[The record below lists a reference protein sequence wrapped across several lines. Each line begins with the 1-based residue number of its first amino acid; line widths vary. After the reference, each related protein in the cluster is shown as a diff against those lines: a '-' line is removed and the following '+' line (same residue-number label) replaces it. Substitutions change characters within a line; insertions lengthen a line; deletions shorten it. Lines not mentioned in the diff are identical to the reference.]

1 MPLRP
6 ASMLPRV
13 SRPAS
18 RRGRAARSAPF
29 AVALAGAFALVSV
42 GQRSGWGEELRTG
55 LDAQALQAVLGRLQA
70 DMNYLASDELAGR
83 DVGTPGIEA
92 AAQHV
97 YQSFVRSGLSTELY
111 DSTPFQT
118 FSIPIGAGLGDAQR
132 NRLILEFFGGS
143 RNSESVDGE
152 AADGAPDGSVSPA
165 DGPTGGPK
173 VSETETADATGV
185 AAASDFNFNGVDRF
199 VGTLGDQFR
208 PLAIG
213 GNGVVRGPLVFAG
226 YGITDPDRG
235 YDDYAGVSAQGS
247 IVLVLRKEPRNQP
260 APGEQGKPGQAGARD
275 SRHAFFETKVR
286 NAAAQGAI
294 AVCLINDP
302 QSIAESIA
310 EIDRR
315 IQAETEGQ
323 NKLRRQLD
331 SLPAEAVQ
339 VREQLQARLRDLD
352 SMIVDL
358 QRQRRI
364 AGDGLLEIGSAGN
377 RPFVEGVPVV
387 SISRSL
393 ASRLVERAAGKTLDQ
408 VQAEIDASLRPSSF
422 PLRVNGELE
431 TELTSPEVE
440 TRNVLGV
447 LPGRGPLAEQTVVI
461 GAHYDHVG
469 MGGPGSLAPGTV
481 AIHNGA
487 DDNASG
493 TSVMLASVD
502 RLTQMLASSPAHRR
516 VVFIAFT
523 GEERGLLGSQHYVKN
538 PRFPLEN
545 TVAML
550 NLDMV
555 GRLRDNDLTVYGTGT
570 SPGFDELVERANRQT
585 GFSLFKVP
593 SGYGPSDHQSFYEQK
608 IPVLFFFTGLHADY
622 HRPSDKPDKIN
633 FSGMARITDL
643 TSSVAYELATAA
655 EPPAYATT
663 DREVKIRQQARAY
676 LGVALREG
684 AAADGQAVI
693 PDSVFV
699 TAITPGS
706 PAEAAGVRV
715 GDRLM
720 KLDDVE
726 VRQIAEVIEMV
737 GLREADVPLRLRIER
752 SGEPIEL
759 TAILKNRPGE

>member
-1 MPLRP
+1 MPLSP
-6 ASMLPRV
+6 ESVLARV

-29 AVALAGAFALVSV
+29 ALALAGAFALALIV
-42 GQRSGWGEELRTG
+42 QRSGSGEELRTS
-55 LDAQALQAVLGRLQA
+55 LDARALEAVLGRLQA

-83 DVGTPGIEA
+83 DVGTPGIES

-97 YQSFVRSGLSTELY
+97 YQSFARSGLQTELY

-118 FSIPIGAGLGDAQR
+118 FNIPIGAGLGDADR

-143 RNSESVDGE
+143 RNSEPVDGE
-152 AADGAPDGSVSPA
+152 AASEAPDGSEQPT
-165 DGPTGGPK
+165 DGRTGGPK
-173 VSETETADATGV
+173 VPENEAADATGV
-185 AAASDFNFNGVDRF
+185 TEASDVNRVDRF
-199 VGTLGDQFR
+199 VGALGNQFR

-226 YGITDPDRG
+226 YGITDPNRP

-247 IVLVLRKEPRNQP
+247 IVLVLRKEPHNQP
-260 APGEQGKPGQAGARD
+260 VAGQEGKPEQAGVRD
-275 SRHAFFETKVR
+275 SRHAFFETKIR

-315 IQAETEGQ
+315 ILAESEGQ
-323 NKLRRQLD
+323 SKLRQQLD

-339 VREQLQARLRDLD
+339 VRERMQARLRDLE
-352 SMIVDL
+352 SMVADL
-358 QRQRRI
+358 QRKRLV
-364 AGDGLLEIGSAGN
+364 ASDGLLEIGSAGN
-377 RPFVEGVPVV
+377 RPYVDGLPVV

-393 ASRLVERAAGKTLDQ
+393 ASRLVERASGKTLDQ
-408 VQAEIDASLRPSSF
+408 VQAEIDASLRPNSF
-422 PLRVNGELE
+422 PLQVNGELE

-440 TRNVLGV
+440 TRNVIGV
-447 LPGRGPLAEQTVVI
+447 LPGRGPLSEQTVVI

-516 VVFIAFT
+516 LVFIAFT
-523 GEERGLLGSQHYVKN
+523 GEERGLLGSQHYVQN
-538 PRFPLEN
+538 PRFPLES

-585 GFSLFKVP
+585 GFSLFKVA

-608 IPVLFFFTGLHADY
+608 IPVLFFFTGLHSDY

-643 TSSVAYELATAA
+643 TASVAYELATS
-655 EPPAYATT
+655 EQPPGYVMT
-663 DREVKIRQQARAY
+663 DREVKIRQQARAF

-684 AAADGQAVI
+684 AAADGQTVL

-715 GDRLM
+715 GDRLV

-726 VRQIAEVIEMV
+726 VRQVAEVIEMV
-737 GLREADVPLRLRIER
+737 GLREADVPLRLQLER
-752 SGEPIEL
+752 AGERIEL

>member
-1 MPLRP
+1 MPLSP
-6 ASMLPRV
+6 PSVQMRV
-13 SRPAS
+13 SHPAS
-18 RRGRAARSAPF
+18 RRGRSALPTWIASTAAF
-29 AVALAGAFALVSV
+29 LVALL
-42 GQRSGWGEELRTG
+42 GQRPGLGEELRTS
-55 LDAQALQAVLGRLQA
+55 LDARVLEAVLSRLQA
-70 DMNYLASDELAGR
+70 DMHYLASDELAGR
-83 DVGTPGIEA
+83 DVGTPGIEL

-97 YQSFVRSGLSTELY
+97 YQSFVRSGLQTELF

-118 FSIPIGAGLGDAQR
+118 FSIPIGAGLGDTER

-143 RNSESVDGE
+143 RNSEPAGGDALNGIPSGT
-152 AADGAPDGSVSPA
+152 GAPEGGGA
-165 DGPTGGPK
+165 GGPRP
-173 VSETETADATGV
+173 TEND
-185 AAASDFNFNGVDRF
+185 ASDTAPAAKGANNLNGVDRF

-213 GNGVVRGPLVFAG
+213 GNGAVRGPLVFAG
-226 YGITDPDRG
+226 YGITDPTRS
-235 YDDYAGVSAQGS
+235 YDDYQGVAARGS
-247 IVLVLRKEPRNQP
+247 IVLILRKEPRQ
-260 APGEQGKPGQAGARD
+260 AVPGQENRPEQEGVRD
-275 SRHAFFETKVR
+275 SRHAFFETKIR

-302 QSIAESIA
+302 RSIAESIA

-315 IQAETEGQ
+315 IEAESEGRD
-323 NKLRRQLD
+323 KLQRQLD

-339 VREQLQARLRDLD
+339 VRERMQSRLRDLE
-352 SMIVDL
+352 SMIEEL
-358 QRQRRI
+358 RRKRLV
-364 AGDGLLEIGSAGN
+364 AGEGLLEIGSAGN
-377 RPFVEGVPVV
+377 RPYVDGLPVV
-387 SISRSL
+387 CISRTL
-393 ASRLVERAAGKTLDQ
+393 ASRLVERASGKTLDQ
-408 VQAEIDASLRPSSF
+408 VQAEIDASTRPSSF
-422 PLRVNGELE
+422 PLQVTGELE

-440 TRNVLGV
+440 TRNVIGV
-447 LPGRGPLAEQTVVI
+447 LPGRGPLADQTVVI

-502 RLTQMLASSPAHRR
+502 RITQMLAASESHRR

-538 PRFPLEN
+538 PRFPLES

-570 SPGFDELVERANRQT
+570 SPGFDEQVERLNRQT
-585 GFSLFKVP
+585 GFSLFKVS

-622 HRPSDKPDKIN
+622 HRPSDTPDKIN

-643 TSSVAYELATAA
+643 TSSLAQELATAA
-655 EPPAYATT
+655 APPAYATT
-663 DREVKIRQQARAY
+663 DRDVKIRQQARAY

-684 AAADGQAVI
+684 SAEDGQAAI

-699 TAITPGS
+699 TAITPDS

-715 GDRLM
+715 GDRLLR
-720 KLDDVE
+720 LDDVE
-726 VRQIAEVIEMV
+726 VRQVAEVIEMV
-737 GLREADVPLRLRIER
+737 SLREADVPLRLKLER
-752 SGEPIEL
+752 AGEQLEL

>member
-1 MPLRP
+1 L
-6 ASMLPRV
+6 
-13 SRPAS
+13 
-18 RRGRAARSAPF
+18 AAAF
-29 AVALAGAFALVSV
+29 LVALL
-42 GQRSGWGEELRTG
+42 GQRPGLGEELRTS
-55 LDAQALQAVLGRLQA
+55 LDARALEAVLSRLQA

-83 DVGTPGIEA
+83 DVGTPGIEL

-97 YQSFVRSGLSTELY
+97 YQSFVRSGLQTELF

-118 FSIPIGAGLGDAQR
+118 FSIPIGAGLGDAER

-143 RNSESVDGE
+143 RNSEPAGGDALNGSPSGTGAPVGGGAGGPRPTEND
-152 AADGAPDGSVSPA
+152 AADTTDAAP
-165 DGPTGGPK
+165 
-173 VSETETADATGV
+173 V
-185 AAASDFNFNGVDRF
+185 AKEANNLNGVDRF
-199 VGTLGDQFR
+199 VGSLGDQFR

-213 GNGVVRGPLVFAG
+213 GNGAVRGPLVFAG
-226 YGITDPDRG
+226 YGITDPTRS
-235 YDDYAGVSAQGS
+235 YDDYQGVAARGS
-247 IVLVLRKEPRNQP
+247 IVLILRKEPRQ
-260 APGEQGKPGQAGARD
+260 AVPGQENRPEQEGVRD
-275 SRHAFFETKVR
+275 SRHAYFETKIR

-315 IQAETEGQ
+315 IVAESEGRA
-323 NKLRRQLD
+323 KLQRQLD

-339 VREQLQARLRDLD
+339 VRERMQARLRDLE
-352 SMIVDL
+352 SMIEEL
-358 QRQRRI
+358 RRKRLV
-364 AGDGLLEIGSAGN
+364 AGEGLLEIGSAGN
-377 RPFVEGVPVV
+377 RPYVDGLPVV
-387 SISRSL
+387 CISRPL
-393 ASRLVERAAGKTLDQ
+393 ASRLVERASGKTLDQ
-408 VQAEIDASLRPSSF
+408 VQAEIDASTRPSSF
-422 PLRVNGELE
+422 PLQVTGELE

-440 TRNVLGV
+440 TRNVIGV
-447 LPGRGPLAEQTVVI
+447 LPGRGPLADQTVVI

-502 RLTQMLASSPAHRR
+502 RITLMLAASESHRR

-538 PRFPLEN
+538 PRFPLES

-570 SPGFDELVERANRQT
+570 SPGFDEQVERLNRQT
-585 GFSLFKVP
+585 GFSLFKVA

-622 HRPSDKPDKIN
+622 HRPSDTPDKIN

-643 TSSVAYELATAA
+643 TSALAHELATAA
-655 EPPAYATT
+655 APPAYATT
-663 DREVKIRQQARAY
+663 DRDVKIRQQARAY

-684 AAADGQAVI
+684 AAADGQAAI

-699 TAITPGS
+699 TAITPDS

-715 GDRLM
+715 GDRLL

-726 VRQIAEVIEMV
+726 VRQVAEVIEMV
-737 GLREADVPLRLRIER
+737 GLREADVPLRLKLER
-752 SGEPIEL
+752 AGEQLEL